1 MICSQCGTENKAGR
15 RFCRSCGS
23 ALASACPACGAANE
37 PGDRFCGTCGTALPA
52 EATQRAVDLAVPSPA
67 VAAAPPSGPGPGPT
81 ERRLV
86 SVLFADLVGFTALAA
101 DRDAEVVRE
110 LLGRYFELARDVIER
125 YGGAVEKFIGDAVMA
140 VWGTP
145 TAHEDDAERAVRAAL
160 ELVEA
165 IGRLEIEPGGPRLQ
179 ARAGVLTGEAA
190 VAIGARGE
198 GMVAG
203 DLVNTASRLQSVAPP
218 GRVLVGEATVRAT
231 ESAIAYEEA
240 GPQSLKGKE
249 APVPA
254 WLAARVVAGV
264 GGSGR
269 SARPEPPFVGR
280 DDEMRLLK
288 ELFHA
293 TARERRPRLVSITGI
308 AGIGKSRLA
317 WELEK
322 YLDGL
327 IEAVYWHTGRSPA
340 YGDGV
345 AFWALGEMVRSRARI
360 AESDD
365 ARVAREKL
373 RAAVTEWLA
382 DPDERA
388 WVEPRLAVLL
398 GLEPAP
404 EGGGEELFAAWRT
417 LFERVSERGTTVLV
431 FEELQWA
438 DAALL
443 DFVEELVAKAR
454 NRPILVVTLARPD
467 LLERHPTWGAGQRS
481 FTSLDLGPLDP
492 ADMDALLTG
501 LVPGLPASA
510 VRAIRDRAEGV
521 PLYAVETVRML
532 LDQGVLAETDGGY
545 AVSGSLGALAIPDTL
560 AGLVGARLDAL
571 GRDERE
577 LLGYAAVLGQSFTI
591 DGLVTLTG
599 RAEAD
604 VRAILEGL
612 ERRELLVLDDDPRSP
627 ERGQYHFV
635 QGLLREVAHGRLSRR
650 ERLARHLAAARLHEQ
665 QEDDELAG
673 VVASHYLDAYRA
685 ASDDRERAELRER
698 ALRALVA
705 AAERARTLHAPGSA
719 IGYYES
725 AAELAPDPV
734 ARRGLLEHAAD
745 AAIEARPP
753 DEAVAYARRVL
764 DLVRSEPAP
773 DHAAFARA
781 YWRVGRTLVYSGH
794 PAEAVRT
801 IADALAELG
810 ESTTDVADVRLG
822 SELARAML
830 MAGETADAL
839 EVVERFAA
847 PAESIGDREVVAE
860 LLISRG
866 WALAVAGRPQ
876 EAIAVLRG
884 ALVLAERDA
893 PPATRFRGAMNVTAN
908 LLAEDPRE
916 TSRIAVDQYRAARRL
931 GYEGWAESL
940 GGNVADAA
948 LWTGDWGLIEQ
959 VARDLSTEEQQ
970 SIFRGGVDL
979 SLAVVRALQGR
990 PDEAESIIAAV
1001 AAMHEGSEDPQ
1012 VALGRR
1018 WASVY
1023 VDVLVRGRPSSLP
1036 PAEVPDLMP
1045 LVVEDATR
1053 YWLRGALWAGQPEV
1067 AARPMPVLE
1076 TPIPSLRY
1084 ARAIR
1089 LGSLGL
1095 LAALEGRAEEAGE
1108 RLDQAIELFRR
1119 LDVPLELAV
1128 ALMDRI
1134 VAFPDAV
1141 RTEAQL
1147 EARAILE
1154 RLGAAGLLARLDALV
1169 GAGDGK
1175 VRRAVPEAA
1184 PVRGRP

>member
-1 MICSQCGTENKAGR
+1 MTLAGN
-15 RFCRSCGS
+15 G
-23 ALASACPACGAANE
+23 LEGGP
-37 PGDRFCGTCGTALPA
+37 
-52 EATQRAVDLAVPSPA
+52 PSPTA
-67 VAAAPPSGPGPGPT
+67 GPIASDRGPT

-86 SVLFADLVGFTALAA
+86 SVLFADLVGFTGLAA
-101 DRDAEVVRE
+101 DRDAEAVRE
-110 LLGRYFELARDVIER
+110 LLGRYFELAREVIER
-125 YGGAVEKFIGDAVMA
+125 YGGVVEKFIGDAVMA

-160 ELVEA
+160 DLVEA
-165 IGRLEIEPGGPRLQ
+165 IGAIEVDPGGVRLE

-190 VAIGARGE
+190 VAVGARGE

-203 DLVNTASRLQSVAPP
+203 DLVNTASRLQSVAPG

-240 GPQSLKGKE
+240 GPQALKGKA
-249 APVPA
+249 APVAA
-254 WLAARVVAGV
+254 WLAARVVAGI

-280 DDEMRLLK
+280 DDELRLLK

-327 IEAVYWHTGRSPA
+327 VEPVYWHQGRSPA
-340 YGDGV
+340 YGEGL
-345 AFWALGEMVRSRARI
+345 AFWALGEMVRARARI

-365 ARVAREKL
+365 VGIARDKL
-373 RAAVTEWLA
+373 HAAVDEWLA
-382 DPDERA
+382 DPEERG
-388 WVEPRLAVLL
+388 WVERRLAVLL

-404 EGGGEELFAAWRT
+404 DGGGEELFAAWRT

-431 FEELQWA
+431 FEELHWA
-438 DAALL
+438 DAGLL

-467 LLERHPTWGAGQRS
+467 LLDRHPTWGAGQRS
-481 FTSLDLGPLDP
+481 FTSLDLGPLGP
-492 ADMDALLTG
+492 TDMDTLLTG
-501 LVPGLPASA
+501 LVPGLPQSA
-510 VRAIRDRAEGV
+510 ARAIRDRAEGV

-532 LDQGVLAETDGGY
+532 LDHGVLTETAAGY
-545 AVSGSLGALAIPDTL
+545 AVTGSLASLAIPDTL

-571 GRDERE
+571 RPDERE
-577 LLGYAAVLGQSFTI
+577 LLGYAAVLGQSFTV
-591 DGLVTLTG
+591 DGLVTLGG
-599 RAEAD
+599 RDEAD
-604 VRAILEGL
+604 VRRILEGL
-612 ERRELLVLDDDPRSP
+612 ERRELVVLDDDPRSP
-627 ERGQYHFV
+627 ERGQYRFV

-650 ERLARHLAAARLHEQ
+650 ERLARHLAAARLYEQ

-685 ASDDRERAELRER
+685 ASDGRERSELGER

-719 IGYYES
+719 IGYYEG

-734 ARRGLLEHAAD
+734 ARRSLLEHAAD

-753 DEAVAYARRVL
+753 EEAVAYARTIL

-773 DHAAFARA
+773 DHPAFARA
-781 YWRVGRTLVYSGH
+781 YWRLGRSLVYSGH

-801 IADALAELG
+801 IADAVAELG
-810 ESTTDVADVRLG
+810 DSTADVADVRLG

-830 MAGETADAL
+830 MAGEPMAAL
-839 EVVERFAA
+839 EVAERFAA
-847 PAESIGDREVVAE
+847 PAEAIGDREVVAE

-866 WALAVAGRPQ
+866 WALSVAGRQ
-876 EAIAVLRG
+876 HEAIAVLRG
-884 ALVLAERDA
+884 AIVLAERDA
-893 PPATRFRGAMNVTAN
+893 PPATRFRGAMNLTAN
-908 LLAEDPRE
+908 LLTDDPRE
-916 TSRIAVDQYRAARRL
+916 TLRIALDHYRAARRL

-940 GGNVADAA
+940 AGNVADPA
-948 LWTGDWGLIEQ
+948 LWTGEWALIEQ
-959 VARDLSTEEQQ
+959 VARDMAADEQQ

-979 SLAVVRALQGR
+979 SLATLRALQGR
-990 PDEAESIIAAV
+990 VDEAESISAAV
-1001 AAMHEGSEDPQ
+1001 AAMHADSEDPQ
-1012 VALGRR
+1012 VALSLR
-1018 WASVY
+1018 WAAML
-1023 VDVLVRGRPSSLP
+1023 VDVLVRGRLSSLRP
-1036 PAEVPDLMP
+1036 SDVPEFAP
-1045 LVVEDATR
+1045 LSVEAATHF
-1053 YWLRGALWAGQPEV
+1053 WLRGALWTGQPEAV
-1067 AARPMPVLE
+1067 SERMPNLE

-1084 ARAIR
+1084 TRAIR
-1089 LGSLGL
+1089 LMSLAIR
-1095 LAALEGRAEEAGE
+1095 AALLGHTDEAEPWFAE
-1108 RLDQAIELFRR
+1108 AIELFRR
-1119 LDVPLELAV
+1119 LDVPLELAL

-1134 VAFPDAV
+1134 AALPDADP
-1141 RTEAQL
+1141 TEAEI

-1154 RLGAAGLLARLDALV
+1154 RLGANGLLARLDDLV
-1169 GAGDGK
+1169 ARPATAPGGRAAPPPVEMAAPRSTASRAGGAG
-1175 VRRAVPEAA
+1175 
-1184 PVRGRP
+1184 